1 MPWGEPCARSC
12 SRPPPPPVSTLTA
25 CNPGGG
31 GPATSP
37 PPLTPPAGSRPPQHR
52 RPHRTPP
59 GTPGDSTAT
68 PGSDPGAGQA
78 ALALG
83 VPSRTVGT
91 KLVGIL
97 EITPTTVVYT
107 KEGDGTT
114 SRFGTFAVITT
125 KDASLTA
132 NAADEEPA
140 DANGTKGGWRWIA
153 ANGQSVAEGNGT
165 AYKVLVTGY
174 SGVGKIEPGTYQ
186 MRSEVFDLTP
196 EQAKGEARSSTRTP
210 PSPRTAGRSRRST
223 PGLRWPTSRS
233 GWLPEGRPSERPYGH
248 LEGAPS
254 GIGGS

>member
-1 MPWGEPCARSC
+1 MRKILLATAATTCL
-12 SRPPPPPVSTLTA
+12 TLTA

-31 GPATSP
+31 GSGNKPSASQ
-37 PPLTPPAGSRPPQHR
+37 PAGGQPSTA
-52 RPHRTPP
+52 TPAATP
-59 GTPGDSTAT
+59 ASTPGDGSAT

-140 DANGTKGGWRWIA
+140 SANGTKGGWRWIA

-196 EQAKGEARSSTRTP
+196 EQAKGGGTLVYTDATKSENRWTIP
-210 PSPRTAGRSRRST
+210 PVD
-223 PGLRWPTSRS
+223 S
-233 GWLPEGRPSERPYGH
+233 GPQVADVKKRLAS
-248 LEGAPS
+248 
-254 GIGGS
+254 

>member
-1 MPWGEPCARSC
+1 MRKILLATAATACLA
-12 SRPPPPPVSTLTA
+12 LTA

-31 GPATSP
+31 SGSKPSATPMPTTPTPA
-37 PPLTPPAGSRPPQHR
+37 
-52 RPHRTPP
+52 
-59 GTPGDSTAT
+59 GTPGGGSAT
-68 PGSDPGAGQA
+68 PSSSGPGASQA
-78 ALALG
+78 SLALG

-107 KEGDGTT
+107 KEGDGTA

-140 DANGTKGGWRWIA
+140 GANGTKGGWRWIA

-196 EQAKGEARSSTRTP
+196 EQAEAGGTLVYTDATRSASRWTIP
-210 PSPRTAGRSRRST
+210 PTD
-223 PGLRWPTSRS
+223 S
-233 GWLPEGRPSERPYGH
+233 GPQVADVKKRLAS
-248 LEGAPS
+248 
-254 GIGGS
+254 

>member
-1 MPWGEPCARSC
+1 MRKILLATAATACLA
-12 SRPPPPPVSTLTA
+12 LTA

-31 GPATSP
+31 GSGSKPSATRPTGGQPSATAPTPATS
-37 PPLTPPAGSRPPQHR
+37 
-52 RPHRTPP
+52 
-59 GTPGDSTAT
+59 GTPGGGSAT
-68 PGSDPGAGQA
+68 PGSGSGAGQT

-114 SRFGTFAVITT
+114 SRFGTFVVITT

-140 DANGTKGGWRWIA
+140 DAKGAKGGWRWIA

-165 AYKVLVTGY
+165 AYKVLVSGY
-174 SGVGKIEPGTYQ
+174 NGVGKIEPGTYQ

-196 EQAKGEARSSTRTP
+196 EQAKGGGTLVYTDATKSEN
-210 PSPRTAGRSRRST
+210 
-223 PGLRWPTSRS
+223 RWTIPAVDS
-233 GWLPEGRPSERPYGH
+233 GPQIADVKKRLAS
-248 LEGAPS
+248 
-254 GIGGS
+254 